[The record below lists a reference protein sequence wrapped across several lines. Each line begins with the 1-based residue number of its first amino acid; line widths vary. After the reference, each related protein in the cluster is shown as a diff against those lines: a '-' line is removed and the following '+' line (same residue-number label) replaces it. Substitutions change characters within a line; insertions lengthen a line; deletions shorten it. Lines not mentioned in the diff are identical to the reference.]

1 MPKWIIF
8 KMQNEWDY
16 NSKKLIMGQKT
27 KEQVDSRKFK
37 EEIRMENEH
46 LINLSQ
52 HWYMNSIHHLLWF
65 PRRISRHPFIVWLVL
80 LFGWPLYGD
89 FSTHGLIVSSK
100 CVPCGS
106 SFKSHEHP
114 FFNFPFFSYIWGE
127 LNKNTYG
134 MADFPVVLFAP
145 MDYLSLS
152 PQRWFQTHLCT
163 VSPLNYNLFPIV
175 WAE

>member
-1 MPKWIIF
+1 
-8 KMQNEWDY
+8 
-16 NSKKLIMGQKT
+16 MGQKT

-127 LNKNTYG
+127 LSTKTL
-134 MADFPVVLFAP
+134 MAWLTFPWFSLLQWTTSHFHHKDDFKHIFARLVLSTIIYF
-145 MDYLSLS
+145 L
-152 PQRWFQTHLCT
+152 
-163 VSPLNYNLFPIV
+163 
-175 WAE
+175 